1 MIRIDKEKINN
12 VAKYLEKIKIF
23 TIDQLASSLNCST
36 PSARLKIKQYKAYT
50 SYNHNGRYYTMPCVP
65 RFDKNGL
72 WHYKGIRFSKHGT
85 LKNTVVHLVNNAQAG
100 LTGKQIGDIV
110 GISPRSF
117 LHHFRDTTG
126 ISREK
131 HVGVYVYFSD
141 NADVYKHQ
149 LQKIS
154 ATFTEAAEDV
164 SEVDAIVILV
174 ALIKGHSLCV
184 EDIIALP
191 DVRAQKISSFSIG
204 KFMENHG
211 LIKKTTG
218 TEH

>member
-1 MIRIDKEKINN
+1 MIRIDEEKIKNA
-12 VAKYLEKIKIF
+12 AKYLEKIKIF

-36 PSARLKIKQYKAYT
+36 PSARLKIKQYMAYT
-50 SYNHNGRYYTMPCVP
+50 SYNHNGRYYTMPRVP
-65 RFDKNGL
+65 RFDQNGL
-72 WHYKGIRFSKHGT
+72 WRYKAIRFSKNGT
-85 LKNTVVHLVNNAQAG
+85 LKNTVVHLVNNAQVG

-110 GISPRSF
+110 GVSPRSF
-117 LHHFRDTTG
+117 LHHFRHTPG

-131 HVGVYVYFSD
+131 HEGVYVYFSD
-141 NADVYKHQ
+141 NAEVYKHQ

-154 ATFTEAAEDV
+154 ATFTEDV
-164 SEVDAIVILV
+164 SEADAIGILV
-174 ALIKGHSLCV
+174 ALIQHHSLSV

-191 DVRAQKISSFSIG
+191 DVRAKKISSFSIG

-211 LIKKTTG
+211 LIKKTAG

>member
-1 MIRIDKEKINN
+1 MIRIDGEKIKN

-23 TIDQLASSLNCST
+23 TIDQLVSSLNCST

-50 SYNHNGRYYTMPCVP
+50 SYNHNGRYYTMPRVP

-72 WHYKGIRFSKHGT
+72 WRYKGIRFSKHGT

-110 GISPRSF
+110 GVSPRSF
-117 LHHFRDTTG
+117 LHHFRHTPG

-131 HVGVYVYFSD
+131 HEGVYVYFSD
-141 NADVYKHQ
+141 NAEVYKHQ

-154 ATFTEAAEDV
+154 AKFSQTAEYV
-164 SEVDAIVILV
+164 SDADAIEVLV
-174 ALIKGHSLCV
+174 ALVKHHNICV
-184 EDIIALP
+184 EDIMALP
-191 DVRAQKISSFSIG
+191 EIRGRKISSFSIR
-204 KFMENHG
+204 KFMEKHG
-211 LIKKTTG
+211 LIKKTAG
-218 TEH
+218 SAP

>member
-1 MIRIDKEKINN
+1 MIRIDEEKIKN
-12 VAKYLEKIKIF
+12 VGKYLEKIKIF

-50 SYNHNGRYYTMPCVP
+50 SYNHNGRYYTMPRVP

-72 WHYKGIRFSKHGT
+72 WRYKGIRFSKHGT

-110 GISPRSF
+110 GVLPRSF
-117 LHHFRDTTG
+117 LHHFRHTPG

-131 HVGVYVYFSD
+131 HERLYVYFSD
-141 NADVYKHQ
+141 NAEIYKHQ
-149 LQKIS
+149 LQKVSTI
-154 ATFTEAAEDV
+154 FTEAAKDV
-164 SEVDAIVILV
+164 SETDAIVILV
-174 ALIKGHSLCV
+174 ALIKHHNLCV
-184 EDIIALP
+184 EDIMALP
-191 DVRAQKISSFSIG
+191 EIRDRKISSFSIV

-211 LIKKTTG
+211 LIKKTAG

>member
-1 MIRIDKEKINN
+1 MIRIDEEKIKN

-23 TIDQLASSLNCST
+23 TIDQLASSLNCSIS
-36 PSARLKIKQYKAYT
+36 SARLKIKRYKAYT
-50 SYNHNGRYYTMPCVP
+50 SYNHNGRYYTMPRVP

-72 WHYKGIRFSKHGT
+72 WSYKGIRFSKHGT
-85 LKNTVVHLVNNAQAG
+85 LKNTVVHLVNNAQTG
-100 LTGKQIGDIV
+100 LTGRQIGDIV
-110 GISPRSF
+110 DISPRSF
-117 LHHFRDTTG
+117 LHHFRHTPG

-131 HVGVYVYFSD
+131 HEGVYVYFSD
-141 NADVYKHQ
+141 NAEVYKHQ

-154 ATFTEAAEDV
+154 DMFTEVVEDV
-164 SEVDAIVILV
+164 SEIDAIAILV
-174 ALIKGHSLCV
+174 AFIKNHNLSI

-191 DVRAQKISSFSIG
+191 DVRAKKISPFSIR

-211 LIKKTTG
+211 LIKKTAG